1 MKSIDYEINM
11 MGLRTKDGSIP
22 ISALKEIVD
31 VQHFEYTDEFLIENK
46 SNSRALRKIW
56 GKWPGDES
64 IDELLSALDGRP
76 H

>member
-1 MKSIDYEINM
+1 MKSIEPGEEIM
-11 MGLRTKDGSIP
+11 QEIP
-22 ISALKEIVD
+22 GIKL
-31 VQHFEYTDEFLIENK
+31 FEYTDEFLIEKK

-64 IDELLSALDGRP
+64 IDELLSALDGIS